1 MMKFQIVCFI
11 ELYCIFMTR
20 FVFFYRK
27 TIEEAGFEEIK
38 VKFYRLMVEYYS
50 HEVDCWEVCQCFF
63 KVRQRGCLDG
73 KEWGHVV
80 CERGSKILDEL

>member
-1 MMKFQIVCFI
+1 MWILTLL
-11 ELYCIFMTR
+11 LYCHVITCILLC
-20 FVFFYRK
+20 RK

-63 KVRQRGCLDG
+63 KVRQKG
-73 KEWGHVV
+73 
-80 CERGSKILDEL
+80 